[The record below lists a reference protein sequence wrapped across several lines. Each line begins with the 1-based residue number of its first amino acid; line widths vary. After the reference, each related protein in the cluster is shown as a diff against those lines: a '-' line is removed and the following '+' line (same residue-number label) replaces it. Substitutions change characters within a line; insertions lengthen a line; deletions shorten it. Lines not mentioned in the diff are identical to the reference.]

1 MSSDKKRQTAAVIS
15 VGVSIVVLIWK
26 FKAYYATNSS
36 AVLSD
41 ALETVA
47 NVITSCAALFAVKVA
62 AEPADENHPYGHGKA
77 EHFSAAFEGGLIF
90 FAGITIIFN
99 SAQHYL
105 SGTQI
110 ENIEIGVEYSLIAT
124 AFNLLTGLYL
134 IHVGK
139 NEKSAALKASGK
151 HLLTD
156 VITTIGVLIGL
167 GLIYL
172 TGQAWIDPA
181 LSFLFGGWLIYE
193 AYKIM
198 KINSGALM
206 DEADEQLIEQL
217 ANAIEKHKVPGV
229 IDIHNLRMIRSGNFH
244 HIDAHMVVPE
254 FWTIDKVHAI
264 SHDFEKA
271 VVHAYEF
278 DGEFAFHMDP
288 CQQKYCTFCQV
299 EPCQIRKN
307 KFTGLRKMTRSHLKS
322 GPQSAALE
330 NQNDR

>member
-1 MSSDKKRQTAAVIS
+1 MSSDKKRQTAAIIS

-36 AVLSD
+36 AILSD

-47 NVITSCAALFAVKVA
+47 NVITSCVALFAVKVA
-62 AEPADENHPYGHGKA
+62 AAPADENHPYGHGKA

-99 SAQHYL
+99 SFQHFF
-105 SGTQI
+105 SAVQI
-110 ENIEIGVEYSLIAT
+110 ENIRTGVEYSLIAS
-124 AFNLLTGLYL
+124 AINLFTGFYL

-139 NEKSAALKASGK
+139 NEKSAALRASGK
-151 HLLTD
+151 HLLSD
-156 VITTIGVLIGL
+156 VITTAGVVIGL

-172 TGQAWIDPA
+172 TGYVWIDPTI
-181 LSFLFGGWLIYE
+181 SFLIGSWLIYE

-198 KINSGALM
+198 RINSGALM
-206 DEADEQLIEQL
+206 DETDEHLLEQL
-217 ANAIEKHKVPGV
+217 ACAIERYKVPGV

-254 FWTIDKVHAI
+254 FWTIEKVHAL

-299 EPCQIRKN
+299 EPCSIRKN
-307 KFTGLRKMTRSHLKS
+307 KFVGLRKMTRTHLKS
-322 GPQSAALE
+322 GPLADASE
-330 NQNDR
+330 KS

>member
-26 FKAYYATNSS
+26 FKAYYVTNSS

-47 NVITSCAALFAVKVA
+47 NVITSCVALFAVKFA
-62 AEPADENHPYGHGKA
+62 SEPADENHPYGHGKA
-77 EHFSAAFEGGLIF
+77 EYFSAAFEGGLIF

-99 SAQHYL
+99 SFQHFFT
-105 SGTQI
+105 GAQI
-110 ENIEIGVEYSLIAT
+110 ENIRTGIEYSLIASV
-124 AFNLLTGLYL
+124 FNLLTGFYL
-134 IHVGK
+134 IHIGK

-151 HLLTD
+151 HLLSD
-156 VITTIGVLIGL
+156 VVTTVGVLIGL
-167 GLIYL
+167 GFIYL
-172 TGQAWIDPA
+172 TGYTWIDPT
-181 LSFLFGGWLIYE
+181 LSFLIGSWLIYE

-198 KINSGALM
+198 RINSGALM
-206 DEADEQLIEQL
+206 DEADEHLIEQL
-217 ANAIEKHKVPGV
+217 AGAIEMHKVPGV

-254 FWTIDKVHAI
+254 FWTIDKVHSI

-288 CQQKYCTFCQV
+288 CQQNYCTFCQV
-299 EPCQIRKN
+299 EPCSIRKN

-322 GPQSAALE
+322 GPQVSE
-330 NQNDR
+330 SEKS